1 MDICT
6 DKKQNRCCAEQ
17 GDQPGRTR
25 LFVSPAMTA
34 KCFLTVAAA
43 SALILV
49 GCSPPVQDKAVSTE
63 LSKWV
68 GQNVK
73 IRFRSDALG
82 VARDV
87 PIDPDTDGI
96 EGQETGIAGKL
107 VAVSASGVVI
117 ERYMAT
123 SELEKEKWVEKEHWV
138 PREVILF
145 IQVDP

>member
-6 DKKQNRCCAEQ
+6 DKKQNRCYAEQ
-17 GDQPGRTR
+17 GDKRGHTR
-25 LFVSPAMTA
+25 LFVSPEMTA

-73 IRFRSDALG
+73 IRFRGDALG
-82 VARDV
+82 AGDR
-87 PIDPDTDGI
+87 PIDPDTGEI
-96 EGQETGIAGKL
+96 NGVSTGIVGKL

-117 ERYMAT
+117 ERYMIISKT
-123 SELEKEKWVEKEHWV
+123 EKEHWV